1 MSHTRIFHRAAQAV
15 LLNIALIAS
24 FCLPTPHAHAAAS
37 TTPPTGDL
45 AQAVVRIGTLGY
57 TCSGSMI
64 SPSWV
69 LTARHCIEQSDK
81 KNIKFNTISH
91 ITIGDKPSQ
100 SRTYTG
106 KTYLHPSTDL
116 ALININGTYHGPTL
130 PLAQEQANYTDTLIG
145 AGFGGT
151 PNQATV
157 YKLTH
162 NNHRNKNE
170 DRAGFLDDGY
180 RIKHDAIPSWEPVKG
195 DSGSPILNNNG
206 EIVAVFSAGHFKAGT
221 NTTFERVNN
230 PDITHYTDWITTTA
244 GLNNNNTGAKP
255 TDSGPSNAKY
265 TDFMSSLSSIGSSA
279 SANDLG
285 DKGTGF
291 VHTAPIGIITLL
303 AAVIGV
309 PIIYA
314 LPTMAQS
321 VLYPH

>member
-1 MSHTRIFHRAAQAV
+1 MSHTRIPTHV
-15 LLNIALIAS
+15 LNALLLSTALIAS
-24 FCLPTPHAHAAAS
+24 FCLSAPQARAAAS

-45 AQAVVRIGTLGY
+45 AKAIVRIGVLDVG
-57 TCSGSMI
+57 CSGAMI

-69 LTARHCIEQSDK
+69 ITAKHCVQQSD
-81 KNIKFNTISH
+81 NEDIKFDTMSH

-106 KTYLHPSTDL
+106 TVHPHPSTDL
-116 ALININGTYHGPTL
+116 ALININGTYNGPTL
-130 PLAQEQANYTDTLIG
+130 PLANTRVGYNDILIS

-151 PNQATV
+151 PYQATV
-157 YKLTH
+157 AKLTH
-162 NNHRNKNE
+162 NRYHDTEVRNQRLSHN
-170 DRAGFLDDGY
+170 GY
-180 RIKHDAIPSWEPVKG
+180 RITYDALPSWESVEG
-195 DSGSPILNNNG
+195 DSGAPVLNHKG
-206 EIVAVFSAGHFKAGT
+206 EIVSIFSHGHLKEGSDSTFKDS
-221 NTTFERVNN
+221 ND
-230 PDITHYTDWITTTA
+230 PDILHYRDWIVKTA
-244 GLNNNNTGAKP
+244 GLSNSGVST

-314 LPTMAQS
+314 LSTMAQS